1 MHGFSRD
8 GKAGFGIMFPLR
20 WRNMDSSIVA
30 SAGIGKGEEFLPV
43 AGVKEPSPQSV
54 DPLFVKPGRFDE
66 FSLGVGVVDQAH
78 PMAFR
83 AACMTSS

>member
-1 MHGFSRD
+1 
-8 GKAGFGIMFPLR
+8 
-20 WRNMDSSIVA
+20 
-30 SAGIGKGEEFLPV
+30 
-43 AGVKEPSPQSV
+43 V

-66 FSLGVGVVDQAH
+66 SSLGVGVVDQAH